1 MNWFTRIKEGI
12 QTRIRRDVAEEVW
25 SKCKSCGHPEPKATL
40 ERNLNICS
48 ACGHHNAIGH
58 EKYVDL
64 LIDAGTFEELDANL
78 TAVDPLK
85 FKDTKRYT
93 DRLKDA
99 KKASSMNEGI
109 YTGVGRLGGHPVA
122 IGVMDTRFILG
133 SLGGATGEKIA
144 RLIDRAVADRRTLI
158 LVCQSA
164 GARMMESA
172 YSLMQLAKISAKLRQ
187 LSDAGLLYITV
198 LTDPTYGG
206 TTASFGMLGD
216 VILSE
221 PDARVGFAGPAV
233 IKQFLG
239 IDELPQGFQLA
250 ETVLEHGFV
259 DRIVTR
265 DEMAATL
272 ANLIALIAP
281 TAESSTE
288 LSTAAG

>member
-1 MNWFTRIKEGI
+1 MNWFMRIKEGI
-12 QTRIRRDVAEEVW
+12 QTRIRRDIAAEVW
-25 SKCKSCGHPEPKATL
+25 SKCKACGHTELKTTL

-48 ACGHHNAIGH
+48 SCHHHNPIGH
-58 EKYVDL
+58 DKYIEL
-64 LIDAGTFEELDANL
+64 LIDADTFVELDAGL

-93 DRLKDA
+93 DRLKEA
-99 KKASSMNEGI
+99 KRASSTNEAI

-144 RLIDRAVADRRTLI
+144 RLIDRAIAERRTLI

-172 YSLMQLAKISAKLRQ
+172 YALMQLAKVSAKLHQ

-206 TTASFGMLGD
+206 STASFGMLGD
-216 VILSE
+216 IILSE
-221 PDARVGFAGPAV
+221 PGARVGFAGPPV

-259 DRIVTR
+259 DCIVSR
-265 DEMAATL
+265 DETAATL
-272 ANLIALIAP
+272 GNLIALIAP
-281 TAESSTE
+281 AAESSKE